1 MVNGRDAPCNA
12 DPQEDVHRV
21 TSGHV
26 PHARVGVLV
35 LACGH
40 LARERVCNKITHLD
54 PPPPYSFSFPFIA
67 LSLPL
72 LVKFIHFRSFPAR
85 ASNDNTWSRSSYIR
99 TRVVYIA
106 WRVRHMSRGQFAVYV
121 LVKPPRSIST
131 SWKCI
136 DKYWRNFMKILWVHR
151 GWIVRWH
158 AYERRV
164 FSKLNIFQKN
174 GSLIFS
180 LSRFFSFF
188 LVHAR

>member
-67 LSLPL
+67 LSFPL

-121 LVKPPRSIST
+121 LVKPPRST
-131 SWKCI
+131 SGNI
-136 DKYWRNFMKILWVHR
+136 LINTEILWKF
-151 GWIVRWH
+151 
-158 AYERRV
+158 Y
-164 FSKLNIFQKN
+164 
-174 GSLIFS
+174 GSITGGLFVDTRTSEEFFKSWTFFRKMDPWSFLS